1 MRCKGNAFILNKRMF
16 CMFFLVFFFLGDF
29 GVIGEFRVI
38 GKFREISFILYHLA
52 KAAKCR
58 LALSFIIYH
67 LARLGVRMLH
77 AACCVEEY

>member
-1 MRCKGNAFILNKRMF
+1 
-16 CMFFLVFFFLGDF
+16 MFFLVFFFWGDF

-67 LARLGVRMLH
+67 LARLGVRNYTQLVVLKNINLGNKKM
-77 AACCVEEY
+77 

>member
-1 MRCKGNAFILNKRMF
+1 
-16 CMFFLVFFFLGDF
+16 MFFLVFFFLGDF

-38 GKFREISFILYHLA
+38 GKFREISFI
-52 KAAKCR
+52 
-58 LALSFIIYH
+58 IYH

>member
-16 CMFFLVFFFLGDF
+16 CMFFLVFFSLGDF
-29 GVIGEFRVI
+29 RVIGEFRVI
-38 GKFREISFILYHLA
+38 GKFREI
-52 KAAKCR
+52 
-58 LALSFIIYH
+58 SFIIYH